1 EVRDHL
7 RARMGKKAPSMP
19 TIRKYHDMDG
29 VPEDPHARTAKPH
42 AFDAE
47 PFRSDIL
54 ELLAPDPKCYMSS
67 VYDVL
72 VERYVETGEYEIL
85 PGSERTLRNYIRWLR
100 ETGQIAEPE
109 RRRRLYD
116 HVDDPPAGKQPR
128 LDFGQARCDGGLT
141 VHFICMLLRISRY
154 LGVCAQ
160 DHRFDSEE
168 ACVATCRFLCKIGGR
183 VEELVIDQ
191 DSVFVG
197 SEACGEVFATETFDA
212 FLKEQDLRLWCR
224 DKHDPESKGAVEN
237 SVKFVKSS
245 FFSARRL
252 STIEQVR
259 DALPGWC
266 ERSNNR
272 IHQATFRVPAQVF
285 AEEERPALRPPLPS
299 VHEVAPTNLIP
310 QGVAGQPFMQYTGR
324 RSTRCPGTSAT
335 RQYTTRSSATS
346 CTRAARTAGTCAR
359 TR

>member
-1 EVRDHL
+1 MLKQMIVQEIQDLKQGGYSLHEVRDHL

-42 AFDAE
+42 AFDAG

-116 HVDDPPAGKQPR
+116 HVDDPPAGRQPR

-197 SEACGEVFATETFDA
+197 SEAHGEVFATEMRTVD
-212 FLKEQDLRLWCR
+212 
-224 DKHDPESKGAVEN
+224 
-237 SVKFVKSS
+237 
-245 FFSARRL
+245 
-252 STIEQVR
+252 
-259 DALPGWC
+259 
-266 ERSNNR
+266 
-272 IHQATFRVPAQVF
+272 RVQ
-285 AEEERPALRPPLPS
+285 
-299 VHEVAPTNLIP
+299 NI
-310 QGVAGQPFMQYTGR
+310 
-324 RSTRCPGTSAT
+324 
-335 RQYTTRSSATS
+335 
-346 CTRAARTAGTCAR
+346 
-359 TR
+359 